1 MSRAPRSPRVA
12 IVGGGIGG
20 LTAALLLSRRG
31 AEVTLLESRDRLGG
45 RIAFERNESDTRR
58 IDQGPTIVLLP
69 EMLLSI
75 LEEGGIERERIKLIE
90 SDPLYRIHYSDGR
103 TMTKRRDPGEQAK
116 EIERL
121 FPGQSEPF
129 LRYMKE
135 VRSLY
140 PGAQKA
146 VLERTFP
153 RKRDFFTPRQVRM
166 LGRLQAHRS
175 VRAAAARYFKHEDLI
190 DAYSLQ
196 SLYIGGE
203 PSGTPGVY
211 SILPYAEHDFG
222 IWMIEGGYA
231 RLPVILEEELRSR
244 GVDIRLNTRV
254 ERLPVEDGRCRGI
267 VADGVKEDFDAVLF
281 NGDFPHLLPL
291 LEGRPE
297 AVRRKPYRPSSGCV
311 LVYIGASKRWE
322 DTAAHQFFLP
332 DSLTESLQAIFKRG
346 MIPANPSFYVFNPV
360 VLDGNAAPE
369 GESVLYFLI
378 PAPDASRIPW
388 SKEGR
393 RLARKVLRAAEQRG
407 FPGLRESLKWIKL
420 RTPEDARQDGNYEG
434 GSFGIAP
441 ILAQS
446 GPYRPQPRPFK
457 SIDGLYAAGAS
468 VHPGG
473 GVPIVMQGARMAVNQ
488 LMEEWNP

>member
-1 MSRAPRSPRVA
+1 MSRAPRVA
-12 IVGGGIGG
+12 VVGGGIGG

-31 AEVTLLESRDRLGG
+31 ADVTLLEARDRLGG
-45 RIAFERNESDTRR
+45 RIAFERDEEDARR

-75 LEEGGIERERIKLIE
+75 LEEGGIERGRIKLIE

-103 TMTKRRDPGEQAK
+103 VMTKRRRPEHQSK
-116 EIERL
+116 EIDRL
-121 FPGQSEPF
+121 FPGEGEGYM
-129 LRYMKE
+129 RYMNHM
-135 VRSLY
+135 RDLY

-153 RKRDFFTPRQVRM
+153 RRRDFFTPRQIRL
-166 LGRLQAHRS
+166 LGKLQAHRS
-175 VRAAAARYFKHEDLI
+175 VKAASARFFKHPDLI

-196 SLYIGGE
+196 SLYIGGQ
-203 PSGTPGVY
+203 PAGTPGVY
-211 SILPYAEHDFG
+211 SILPYAEHEFG

-254 ERLPVEDGRCRGI
+254 DRMVVEDGRCRGF
-267 VADGVKEDFDAVLF
+267 VANGRREEYDAVLF
-281 NGDFPHLLPL
+281 NGDFPLLLPL
-291 LEGRPE
+291 LEGLPE
-297 AVRRKPYRPSSGCV
+297 SAQSKPYRPSSGCV
-311 LVYIGASKRWE
+311 LVFVGTSKRWT

-332 DSLTESLQAIFKRG
+332 DSLTDGLQAIFERG
-346 MIPANPSFYVFNPV
+346 MIAANPSFYVFNPV
-360 VLDGNAAPE
+360 ELDPNAAPE

-378 PAPDASRIPW
+378 PAPDASRIAW

-393 RLARKVLRAAEQRG
+393 RLARKVLQAAERRG
-407 FPGLRESLKWIKL
+407 YPGLRESIKWIKL
-420 RTPEDARQDGNYEG
+420 RTPEDARRDGNYVG

-441 ILAQS
+441 ILGQS
-446 GPYRPQPRPFK
+446 GPFRPQPKPFK

-488 LMEEWNP
+488 LLKEWNP

>member
-1 MSRAPRSPRVA
+1 MSRAPRVA

-20 LTAALLLSRRG
+20 LTSALLLSHRG
-31 AEVTLLESRDRLGG
+31 AEVTLIESRDRLGG
-45 RIAFERNESDTRR
+45 RIAFERDAGDVHR

-90 SDPLYRIHYSDGR
+90 SDPLYRIHYTDGQV
-103 TMTKRRDPGEQAK
+103 MTKRRHPEDQEK

-121 FPGQSEPF
+121 FPGESEGYV
-129 LRYMKE
+129 RYMNQM
-135 VRSLY
+135 RAMY

-153 RKRDFFTPRQVRM
+153 RKRDFFTPRQIRL
-166 LGRLQAHRS
+166 LGKLQAHRS
-175 VRAAAARYFKHEDLI
+175 VRAAASRYFKSDNLI

-196 SLYIGGE
+196 SLYIGGQ
-203 PSGTPGVY
+203 PAGTPGVY
-211 SILPYAEHDFG
+211 SILPYAEHEFG

-231 RLPVILEEELRSR
+231 RLPVILEEELRAR
-244 GVDIRLNTRV
+244 GVTIRLNERV
-254 ERLPVEDGRCRGI
+254 EKLPVEEGRCRGI
-267 VADGVKEDFDAVLF
+267 MVGGTREEYDAVLF
-281 NGDFPHLLPL
+281 NGDFPAILPL
-291 LEGRPE
+291 LEGQPE
-297 AVRRKPYRPSSGCV
+297 ARSRKPYRPSSGCV
-311 LVYIGASKRWE
+311 LVYLAADKRWE

-332 DSLTESLQAIFKRG
+332 DSLSDGLQAIFERG

-360 VLDGNAAPE
+360 ELDPHAAPS

-378 PAPDASRIPW
+378 PAPDASQMNWP
-388 SKEGR
+388 KEGR
-393 RLARKVLRAAEQRG
+393 RLARKVLKEAERRG
-407 FPGLRESLKWIKL
+407 FPGLRESIKWIKL
-420 RTPEDARQDGNYEG
+420 RTPEDAQRDGNYVG

-441 ILAQS
+441 ILTQS
-446 GPYRPQPRPFK
+446 GPYRPQPRPFA

-488 LMEEWNP
+488 LLEEWNP

>member
-1 MSRAPRSPRVA
+1 MSRAPRVA

-20 LTAALLLSRRG
+20 LTSALLLSKRG
-31 AEVTLLESRDRLGG
+31 AEVTLIESRDRLGG
-45 RIAFERNESDTRR
+45 RIAFERDEHDTRR

-90 SDPLYRIHYSDGR
+90 SDPLYRIHYADGR
-103 TMTKRRDPGEQAK
+103 AMTKHRRPEQQEK
-116 EIERL
+116 EIARL
-121 FPGQSEPF
+121 FPGEAEGYK
-129 LRYMKE
+129 RYME
-135 VRSLY
+135 QMREIY

-146 VLERTFP
+146 VLEQTFP
-153 RKRDFFTPRQVRM
+153 RKRDFFTPRLVRM
-166 LGRLQAHRS
+166 LGKLQAHRS
-175 VRAAAARYFKHEDLI
+175 VRVAASRYFKSDDLI

-196 SLYIGGE
+196 SLYIGGQ
-203 PSGTPGVY
+203 PAGTPGVY
-211 SILPYAEHDFG
+211 SILPYAEHEFG

-231 RLPVILEEELRSR
+231 RLPVILEEELRAR
-244 GVDIRLNTRV
+244 GVKIRLNERV
-254 ERLPVEDGRCRGI
+254 ESLPVEDGRCRGI
-267 VADGVKEDFDAVLF
+267 VIGGKREEYDAVLF
-281 NGDFPHLLPL
+281 NGDFPGILPL
-291 LEGRPE
+291 LDGQSE
-297 AVRRKPYRPSSGCV
+297 ARRRKPYRPSSGCV
-311 LVYIGASKRWE
+311 LVYLGASKRWE

-332 DSLTESLQAIFKRG
+332 DSLSDGLQAIFERG

-360 VLDGNAAPE
+360 ELDPQAAPP

-378 PAPDASRIPW
+378 PAPDASRIAW

-393 RLARKVLRAAEQRG
+393 RLARKVLREAERRG
-407 FPGLRESLKWIKL
+407 FPGLRESIKWIKL
-420 RTPEDARQDGNYEG
+420 RTPEDALRDGNYVG

-446 GPYRPQPRPFK
+446 GPYRPQPKPFAG
-457 SIDGLYAAGAS
+457 IDGLYAAGAS

-488 LMEEWNP
+488 LLEEWNP

>member
-1 MSRAPRSPRVA
+1 MSRAPKVA

-20 LTAALLLSRRG
+20 LTAALLLSQKG

-45 RIAFERNESDTRR
+45 RIAFERDEQDVRR

-75 LEEGGIERERIKLIE
+75 LEEGGVGRDRITLIE

-103 TMTKRRDPGEQAK
+103 TMTKRRRPEDQAK
-116 EIERL
+116 EIDRL
-121 FPGQSEPF
+121 FPGESEGYI
-129 LRYMKE
+129 RYMNQMRE
-135 VRSLY
+135 LY
-140 PGAQKA
+140 PDAQKA

-166 LGRLQAHRS
+166 LGKLQAHRS
-175 VRAAAARYFKHEDLI
+175 VKGAASRYFRNGDLI

-196 SLYIGGE
+196 SLYIGGQ
-203 PSGTPGVY
+203 PAGTPGVY
-211 SILPYAEHDFG
+211 SILPYAEHEFG

-244 GVDIRLNTRV
+244 GVKIRLNQRV
-254 ERLPVEDGRCRGI
+254 QRLEVENGRCRGI
-267 VADGVKEDFDAVLF
+267 VVDGVREEYDAVLF
-281 NGDFPHLLPL
+281 NGDFPGILPL
-291 LEGRPE
+291 LEGQPE
-297 AVRRKPYRPSSGCV
+297 AKRKKPYRPSSGCL
-311 LVYIGASKRWE
+311 LVFVGASKRWE
-322 DTAAHQFFLP
+322 DSAAHQFFLP
-332 DSLTESLQAIFKRG
+332 DSLSDSLQAVFERG
-346 MIPANPSFYVFNPV
+346 MIPANPSFYAFNPV
-360 VLDGNAAPE
+360 LLDSNAAPE
-369 GESVLYFLI
+369 GESLLYFLI
-378 PAPDASRIPW
+378 PAPDASRIAW

-393 RLARKVLRAAEQRG
+393 RLARKVLRAAEERG
-407 FPGLRESLKWIKL
+407 FPGLRESIKWIKL
-420 RTPEDARQDGNYEG
+420 RTPEDSRIDGNYVG

-446 GPYRPQPRPFK
+446 GPYRPQPKPFK

-488 LMEEWNP
+488 LLEEWNP